1 MVTKEDIKEKLNIIG
16 LDLDNLPQFLN
27 ENKPIIFNP
36 SRLNNDKELKVYK
49 YISIKDIE
57 IYCTTSYRDDSIK
70 EKYTHSLPLGEFI
83 KLSAED
89 PERTI
94 ELLRVFQKISE
105 VNIKKIDFEQ
115 SKMAEKI
122 PFLVHYNR
130 NQLWQIYYSQ
140 ETDRYFM
147 LASLK
152 EDTFDYL
159 FYLLKKKIELENS
172 KKDEKIYVPI
182 SYVNYSEEFLS
193 TKQINDIENYLWV
206 FTKNWSLTYEVHDIN
221 DKLTLQ
227 IVGETPI
234 YENLKSMYKIIL
246 DNKEQAET
254 FYKLIKALF
263 IMQTELGGRY
273 NFTTQINDK
282 NGIEF
287 MYEDKKISYSDL
299 PDFIKD
305 KYIST
310 EADIKKFNLEA
321 FDLEKKLKKL
331 KEESKKK
338 DAEYFIKQ
346 KEITTFLECKK
357 SFFGKVRYF
366 FSKKKNKQP
375 AYITEEKEEEK
386 EENKNSKPIQG
397 YSDDKKYHTIDDL
410 VTAQSLYEKSQRYVK
425 DLKQDIKAL
434 EIKIASTDKKI
445 KNATTYINEI
455 DEHKKSIFEFWK
467 FANKDDLLALD
478 SGSEEYS
485 NNIPKIK
492 KVFDY
497 DYDFEDIGI
506 SYDKLQRTKFSKQE
520 LDSIFIACTN
530 VLPIINMLKNKD
542 MNKDAIDNLFRD
554 LKSEYLT
561 STSSYS
567 SKKNDFDIFG
577 SMKDD
582 STKVRY
588 LNNKSHREN
597 EKDKYQIL
605 DINKKIDVFEFTEKL
620 EIITSLLNKA
630 IHKNKFD
637 CNISLYKVAPANE
650 KVHKSDYCICDMN
663 AERELQ
669 TYDNRYESAVKLFKF
684 NFKEGFPAVLLTNII
699 YYDNLNN
706 TLPVGMDVNSKLLI
720 DNNMFEFKQISKEK
734 IKTNRY
740 FNMPDQIY
748 PRILTV
754 YVEEYDVDLKDDFSE
769 DDKIK
774 PKTNKHED
782 EKVED
787 NNQDKEKITENDT
800 NENIDKSTEKTQNNK
815 KNNTKVG
822 KKDQDKE
829 NKGKKSKK
837 KK

>member
-1 MVTKEDIKEKLNIIG
+1 MVTKEDIKEKLSVIG
-16 LDLDNLPQFLN
+16 LDLDNLPQFLD

-70 EKYTHSLPLGEFI
+70 EKYTHSLPFGEFI
-83 KLSAED
+83 KLSSED
-89 PERTI
+89 PEKTV

-105 VNIKKIDFEQ
+105 ASIKKIDLEQ

-234 YENLKSMYKIIL
+234 YENLKSMYKIVL

-287 MYEDKKISYSDL
+287 MYNDEKISYSDL
-299 PDFIKD
+299 PDFIKE
-305 KYIST
+305 KYITT

-321 FDLEKKLKKL
+321 FELEKKLKDL

-338 DAEYFIKQ
+338 DAEYFMKQ

-366 FSKKKNKQP
+366 FSKKKNKKTD
-375 AYITEEKEEEK
+375 YITEEKEEKK

-397 YSDDKKYHTIDDL
+397 YTDDKKYHTIDDL

-434 EIKIASTDKKI
+434 EIKIASTAKKI
-445 KNATTYINEI
+445 ENATTYINEI

-497 DYDFEDIGI
+497 DYDFEDFAIT
-506 SYDKLQRTKFSKQE
+506 YDKLQRTKFSKQE
-520 LDSIFIACTN
+520 LDSIFVASTN
-530 VLPIINMLKNKD
+530 VLPIINMLKNND
-542 MNKDAIDNLFRD
+542 MNKEAIDDLLRD

-620 EIITSLLNKA
+620 GIITSLLNKA
-630 IHKNKFD
+630 IHKIRFD
-637 CNISLYKVAPANE
+637 CNISLYKVVPANE
-650 KVHKSDYCICDMN
+650 KVHKSDYCVCDMN

-669 TYDNRYESAVKLFKF
+669 TYDNKYESAVKLFKF
-684 NFKEGFPAVLLTNII
+684 NLKEGFPSILLTNII

-706 TLPVGMDVNSKLLI
+706 TLPVGMDVNSKILI
-720 DNNMFEFKQISKEK
+720 DNSMFEFKQISKEK

-754 YVEEYDVDLKDDFSE
+754 YIEEYDVELKDNTAENSE
-769 DDKIK
+769 L
-774 PKTNKHED
+774 
-782 EKVED
+782 
-787 NNQDKEKITENDT
+787 
-800 NENIDKSTEKTQNNK
+800 KTQNSNSKIEIEDNVDKSSESKPK
-815 KNNTKVG
+815 KNKPKAETKED
-822 KKDQDKE
+822 KKQDKKIKE
-829 NKGKKSKK
+829 KKSKK